1 MDQLRQI
8 ALDIVN
14 NSYSVGLKYVKHK
27 TIMSFFTRY
36 FKPRLDSIITTEASQ
51 EDIKKVMWANKKL
64 MDKAIKLIDTAE
76 LINEGEELGSPIIP
90 NIGELGKSK
99 EFTRLDENAAMN
111 LIRELK
117 L

>member
-27 TIMSFFTRY
+27 TFANFFTR
-36 FKPRLDSIITTEASQ
+36 FFIPRINNIIANEATQ
-51 EDIKKVMWANKKL
+51 EDIKKVMWANKRL

-76 LINEGEELGSPIIP
+76 MINEGEDLGSPIIP
-90 NIGELGKSK
+90 DIGELAESK
-99 EFTRLDENAAMN
+99 QFTRLDENAAMKLIEDLN
-111 LIRELK
+111 L
-117 L
+117 

>member
-27 TIMSFFTRY
+27 TIANFFIRY
-36 FKPRLDSIITTEASQ
+36 FKPRLDNIIAVEATT
-51 EDIKKVMWANKKL
+51 EDIKTVMWANKKL

-76 LINEGEELGSPIIP
+76 LINEGEQLGSPQIAD
-90 NIGELGKSK
+90 IGELGKAK
-99 EFTRLDENAAMN
+99 KFTPLDEKRAMS
-111 LIRELK
+111 LLRDLK